1 MSQLLVFGVDS
12 PATAE
17 KVLDLARD
25 LAKQQLLELA
35 DAAWVE
41 RTSDGNVKL
50 HQSVNLT
57 AMMAGSG
64 AVTGALWGTLVGLLF
79 LNPLAGAVVGAG
91 VGAGTGAVTGKL
103 TDIGVDDDLI
113 REIGQTLEPGKAAV
127 FFLSRNA
134 TVDRVIEAIKPYNP
148 KIIQTNL
155 SVDSEKELIEA
166 LQGQPVGAS
175 SAAQQPG
182 SGQEP
187 ASVAQPSSGQESGS
201 AAQPSSGQP
210 PSS

>member
-17 KVLDLARD
+17 KVMDMAAD

-41 RTSDGNVKL
+41 RTADGKVKL

-57 AMMAGSG
+57 SMMAGTG
-64 AVTGALWGTLVGLLF
+64 AVTGALWGSLIGLLF

-91 VGAGTGAVTGKL
+91 VGAGTGALSGSL
-103 TDIGVDDDLI
+103 TDIGVSDDLI

-127 FFLSRNA
+127 FFLARNA
-134 TVDRVIEAIKPYNP
+134 TVDRVIEAMRPFNP
-148 KIIQTNL
+148 TVIQTNL
-155 SVDSEKELIEA
+155 SKDSERDLIEA
-166 LQGQPVGAS
+166 LHQRQPVGAES
-175 SAAQQPG
+175 QPQT
-182 SGQEP
+182 SG
-187 ASVAQPSSGQESGS
+187 
-201 AAQPSSGQP
+201 
-210 PSS
+210 

>member
-1 MSQLLVFGVDS
+1 MSKLLVFGVDS

-41 RTSDGNVKL
+41 RTQDGGVKL

-64 AVTGALWGTLVGLLF
+64 AVTGALWGTLIGLLF

-103 TDIGVDDDLI
+103 TDIGVNDDLI

-127 FFLSRNA
+127 FFLARNA

-148 KIIQTNL
+148 KVIQTNL

-166 LQGQPVGAS
+166 LQGEQVGAS
-175 SAAQQPG
+175 SL
-182 SGQEP
+182 
-187 ASVAQPSSGQESGS
+187 AQPSS
-201 AAQPSSGQP
+201 AQP
-210 PSS
+210 PSSAQLPSS

>member
-1 MSQLLVFGVDS
+1 MSKLLVFGVDS

-41 RTSDGNVKL
+41 RTQDGSVKL

-64 AVTGALWGTLVGLLF
+64 AVTGALWGTLIGLLF

-103 TDIGVDDDLI
+103 TDIGVNDDLI

-127 FFLSRNA
+127 FFLARNA

-148 KIIQTNL
+148 KVIQTNL

-166 LQGQPVGAS
+166 LQGQQVGAS
-175 SAAQQPG
+175 
-182 SGQEP
+182 P
-187 ASVAQPSSGQESGS
+187 AEQPSSAV
-201 AAQPSSGQP
+201 AAGAAIGRCGR
-210 PSS
+210 

>member
-41 RTSDGNVKL
+41 RTADGNVKL

-113 REIGQTLEPGKAAV
+113 REIGQTLEPGNAAV

-134 TVDRVIEAIKPYNP
+134 TVDRVIDAIKPYNP
-148 KIIQTNL
+148 KVIQTNL

-166 LQGQPVGAS
+166 LQGQQVGAS
-175 SAAQQPG
+175 SSA
-182 SGQEP
+182 E
-187 ASVAQPSSGQESGS
+187 QPSSGQ
-201 AAQPSSGQP
+201 QPSS
-210 PSS
+210 

>member
-175 SAAQQPG
+175 SAAQQPS

-187 ASVAQPSSGQESGS
+187 SSVAQPSS